1 MRMQSVAPILV
12 AAFLAGT
19 AFAGDQAPVSVAAT
33 AAAKAT
39 AKVEVS
45 ASVTISASGFL
56 ASLRLP
62 VLANETREKGVP
74 DEEVKLA
81 VTSLREAKVA
91 PEEAVETFKATV
103 ASIDEKGPVEKFGDL
118 VRIKLKDGVRGK
130 ALAKAIH
137 DEHEKRGVGKGKKL
151 RKDDDRPGLR
161 LGQDPAAKAEHM
173 EERGKPERAGDKPSD
188 DKGRAE
194 KAGDKEHAEKAGDKI
209 QKVSDKP
216 GNRGEKE
223 NRPND
228 ERGEGKPGKGK
239 EK

>member
-1 MRMQSVAPILV
+1 MLFRS
-12 AAFLAGT
+12 LA
-19 AFAGDQAPVSVAAT
+19 
-33 AAAKAT
+33 
-39 AKVEVS
+39 
-45 ASVTISASGFL
+45 
-56 ASLRLP
+56 
-62 VLANETREKGVP
+62 TRCLEENRIRNVP
-74 DEEVKLA
+74 GWL
-81 VTSLREAKVA
+81 TMN
-91 PEEAVETFKATV
+91 PETFKATV

-188 DKGRAE
+188 DKERAE
-194 KAGDKEHAEKAGDKI
+194 KAGDKV
-209 QKVSDKP
+209 QKVSDKAEK
-216 GNRGEKE
+216 RGEKE

-228 ERGEGKPGKGK
+228 ERGEGKLGEGKPGKGK

>member
-1 MRMQSVAPILV
+1 MRASMRMQRVAPIL
-12 AAFLAGT
+12 ATAFLTGA
-19 AFAGDQAPVSVAAT
+19 AFAGDQAPTPAAAT
-33 AAAKAT
+33 AAVKAT

-45 ASVTISASGFL
+45 ASATISASGFL

-91 PEEAVETFKATV
+91 PEDAVETFKATV
-103 ASIDEKGPVEKFGDL
+103 ASVDEKGPVEKFGDL
-118 VRIKLKDGVRGK
+118 VRSKLKDGVRGK

-137 DEHEKRGVGKGKKL
+137 DEHEKRGIGKGKRL
-151 RKDDDRPGLR
+151 RKEDDRPGLR
-161 LGQDPAAKAEHM
+161 LGQDPEAKAAHM
-173 EERGKPERAGDKPSD
+173 EEHGKSERAVDRPSE

-194 KAGDKEHAEKAGDKI
+194 KAGDNVQKVADKAEK
-209 QKVSDKP
+209 
-216 GNRGEKE
+216 RGEKE
-223 NRPND
+223 NRPKD

>member
-1 MRMQSVAPILV
+1 V
-12 AAFLAGT
+12 
-19 AFAGDQAPVSVAAT
+19 
-33 AAAKAT
+33 KAT

-45 ASVTISASGFL
+45 ASATISASGLL
-56 ASLRLP
+56 ASLHLP

-74 DEEVKLA
+74 DEEVKIA

-91 PEEAVETFKATV
+91 PEDTIETFKATV
-103 ASIDEKGPVEKFGDL
+103 ASIDERGPVEKFGDL
-118 VRIKLKDGVRGK
+118 VRSKLKDGVRGK

-137 DEHEKRGVGKGKKL
+137 DEHDKRGIGKGKKL

-173 EERGKPERAGDKPSD
+173 EERGKPERAGDKPSEGKERADKAD
-188 DKGRAE
+188 DKV
-194 KAGDKEHAEKAGDKI
+194 
-209 QKVSDKP
+209 QKVVDKQEK
-216 GNRGEKE
+216 RGEKE
-223 NRPND
+223 KGPND